1 MTDESAEN
9 LPERCQNSIERI
21 TVTEQGVLKL
31 LQHINTNKA
40 IGPDNIPNQI
50 LKECAKELAP
60 GITCIFQ
67 SSLDSGSLP
76 EDWTNANVS
85 PIFKKGDRHRA
96 ENYRPVSLTSVLS
109 KLLEHIVC
117 RSVVQHLEENDI
129 LTSRNH
135 GFRSGY
141 SCETQL
147 VATMEDFAIN
157 FERGQ
162 QTDVAILYFS
172 KAFDTVPH
180 SRLLQK
186 IDA

>member
-1 MTDESAEN
+1 M
-9 LPERCQNSIERI
+9 
-21 TVTEQGVLKL
+21 
-31 LQHINTNKA
+31 
-40 IGPDNIPNQI
+40 
-50 LKECAKELAP
+50 
-60 GITCIFQ
+60 
-67 SSLDSGSLP
+67 
-76 EDWTNANVS
+76 
-85 PIFKKGDRHRA
+85 
-96 ENYRPVSLTSVLS
+96 SLTSVLS

-141 SCETQL
+141 LCETQL
-147 VATMEDFAIN
+147 VATMEDFASN

-162 QTDVAILYFS
+162 QTDVAILDFS

-186 IDA
+186 IDAYGVRGPLHKWMTSFLCTRNMTVVIDGESSRTSNLRCPTGYRAWPYPIPMSYK